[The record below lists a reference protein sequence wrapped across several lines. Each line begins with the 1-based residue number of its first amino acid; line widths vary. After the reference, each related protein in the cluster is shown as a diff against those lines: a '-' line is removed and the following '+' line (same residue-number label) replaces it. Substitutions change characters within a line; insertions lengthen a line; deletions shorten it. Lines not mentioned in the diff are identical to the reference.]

1 MPIECQ
7 RCRQGSVLA
16 MRIRSTLILLWVCDE
31 CEATWKSK
39 DKVNIDQFEDYGALM
54 MTIERSPLWSEL
66 EPQ

>member
-7 RCRQGSVLA
+7 RCRQGSVQA
-16 MRIRSTLILLWVCDE
+16 MRIRSTHILLWVCDE

-39 DKVNIDQFEDYGALM
+39 DKVNIDQFEDYGTLM
-54 MTIERSPLWSEL
+54 MGIGRSPLWSEL